1 EGVKVRDAQRRVLKL
16 KNTGMIMTSD
26 IGDIEDI
33 HPRNKKDVGLRFAN
47 LALKEVYGKEKPAH
61 FPLFERVEKRGN
73 NLRVYFANAEGL
85 ELDNDNP
92 ASQFEVAGEDENFR
106 QVPMKIRKNF
116 IELEV
121 KQIDNPKKVRY
132 SWGNTSTSN
141 IFNDAGLPASSF
153 LEEVN

>member
-1 EGVKVRDAQRRVLKL
+1 EIFSTLISSWRNKWNSQLPFIYAQIAPYRYEQQFEGVKIRDAQRRVLKL

-61 FPLFERVEKRGN
+61 FPLFERVEKSGN
-73 NLRVYFANAEGL
+73 KLRVYFANAEGL

-121 KQIDNPKKVRY
+121 KQ
-132 SWGNTSTSN
+132 
-141 IFNDAGLPASSF
+141 
-153 LEEVN
+153 